1 MHSVRVSLVNR
12 FAAVQLSPRLNACLI
27 IASAKLK
34 KKKKGRL
41 REEADECDV
50 K

>member
-34 KKKKGRL
+34 KKKGRL